1 MTRRG
6 CLTVIRGA
14 IAVRSIVFAS
24 EGNKKREL
32 LEASQND
39 KKSVMVYM
47 KGQNVGG
54 SREYSRIVVR
64 MDAIDAVAMI

>member
-6 CLTVIRGA
+6 CLTVIRWA